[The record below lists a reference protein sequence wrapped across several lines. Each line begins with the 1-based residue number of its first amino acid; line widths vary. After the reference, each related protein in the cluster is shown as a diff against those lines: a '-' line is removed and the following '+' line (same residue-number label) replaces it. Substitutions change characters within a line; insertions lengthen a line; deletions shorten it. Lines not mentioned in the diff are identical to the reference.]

1 MRHFHN
7 LARANVL
14 VVEDDFLIR
23 ANAVDII
30 EEAGFQVDAASSAD
44 EAIRVL
50 EERRNV
56 GVVFTDVHMPGSL
69 NGLDLARLVERKWPT
84 MGLIVTSGRATKM
97 DIPCRAIFLAKPYS
111 SSQLVGKV
119 LALLEEMADVRC
131 TEIESIDAVM
141 VGLVGQ

>member
-69 NGLDLARLVERKWPT
+69 NGLDLVRLVAHKWPGT
-84 MGLIVTSGRATKM
+84 GVIVTSGRATKM
-97 DIPCRAIFLAKPYS
+97 DIPSRAIFIPKPYS
-111 SSQLVGKV
+111 SSELVGKM
-119 LALLEEMADVRC
+119 LALLEEMA
-131 TEIESIDAVM
+131 AVH
-141 VGLVGQ
+141 

>member
-1 MRHFHN
+1 MEHFHN
-7 LARANVL
+7 IARPNVL

-30 EEAGFQVDAASSAD
+30 EEAGFRVDAASSAD

-69 NGLDLARLVERKWPT
+69 NGLELARLVEQKWPGT
-84 MGLIVTSGRATKM
+84 GVIVTSGRAMKM
-97 DIPCRAIFLAKPYS
+97 DVPRRAIFLAKPYS
-111 SSQLVGKV
+111 SSELVERMR
-119 LALLEEMADVRC
+119 ALLEELARFH
-131 TEIESIDAVM
+131 
-141 VGLVGQ
+141 

>member
-1 MRHFHN
+1 MEHFYN
-7 LARANVL
+7 KARRNVL

-30 EEAGFQVDAASSAD
+30 EEAGFRVDAASSAD

-69 NGLDLARLVERKWPT
+69 TGLDLARLVEHKWPGT
-84 MGLIVTSGRATKM
+84 GVIVTSGRATKM
-97 DIPCRAIFLAKPYS
+97 DIPSRAIFLAKPYS
-111 SSQLVGKV
+111 SSELVGKM
-119 LALLEEMADVRC
+119 LALLEEMAGVH
-131 TEIESIDAVM
+131 
-141 VGLVGQ
+141 

>member
-1 MRHFHN
+1 MEHFHN
-7 LARANVL
+7 IALPNVL

-30 EEAGFQVDAASSAD
+30 EEAGLRVDAASSAD

-69 NGLDLARLVERKWPT
+69 NGLDLARLVEHRWPGT
-84 MGLIVTSGRATKM
+84 GVIVTSGRAMKM
-97 DIPCRAIFLAKPYS
+97 DIPGRAIFLAKPYS
-111 SSQLVGKV
+111 SSELVGKM
-119 LALLEEMADVRC
+119 LAMLEEMA
-131 TEIESIDAVM
+131 AVH
-141 VGLVGQ
+141 